1 MSDSVSD
8 TMILGNARLVLADAV
23 VPGSVAV
30 AGGRIAAIDGDR
42 RIPPGA
48 LDLEGDLLLPG
59 LVEIHTDNLEK
70 HLTPRPGVVWPA
82 FSAVLAHDAQVAA
95 AGITTVLD
103 ALCIGAGPG
112 RDWAGIA
119 AAAIPGLAAAREAG
133 HLRAD
138 HLLHLRC
145 EVTDPDLPSLFEA
158 HAGEPA
164 VRLVSVMD
172 HTPGQRQFAD
182 LTKFRRYQ
190 EAFGASEAEVD
201 AAIDQSRERQA
212 RHAARHRALLADAC
226 RARGIPVASHDD
238 ETPEHVAEAKA
249 LGFVISEFPT
259 TAAAAT
265 AAREHGLLTVLGAP
279 NVVRGQS
286 HSGNVSALE
295 LARSGLLDMLS
306 SDYMPASLMQAV
318 FRLAGDAGITLPAAV
333 ATVSRTPARV
343 LGLDDR
349 GEIAPGLRADL
360 VQVRETAHG
369 PVVRRVWSRGRRVL

>member
-1 MSDSVSD
+1 MSDPVSD

-30 AGGRIAAIDGDR
+30 AGGTIAAIDGDR
-42 RIPPGA
+42 RPPPGA

-133 HLRAD
+133 HLRAE

-145 EVTDPDLPSLFEA
+145 EVTDPDLPALFEA
-158 HAGEPA
+158 HAGDPS

-172 HTPGQRQFAD
+172 HTPGQRQFTD

-190 EAFGASEAEVD
+190 EAFGASAAEVD

-259 TAAAAT
+259 TAAAAA
-265 AAREHGLLTVLGAP
+265 AAREHGMLTVLGAP

-295 LARSGLLDMLS
+295 LARAGLLDMLS

-318 FRLAGDAGITLPAAV
+318 FRLSGDRVIALPAAV
-333 ATVSRTPARV
+333 AMVSRTPARA

-360 VQVRETAHG
+360 VQVRETDHG
-369 PVVRRVWSRGRRVL
+369 PVVRRVWRGGRRVL